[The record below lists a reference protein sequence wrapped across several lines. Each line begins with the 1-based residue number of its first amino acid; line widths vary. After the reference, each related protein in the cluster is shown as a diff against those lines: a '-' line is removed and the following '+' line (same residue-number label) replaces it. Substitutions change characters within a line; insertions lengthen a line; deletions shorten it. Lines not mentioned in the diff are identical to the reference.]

1 MIPFISEKNILRS
14 LAGSPTM
21 IVSLHMRPKFESS
34 PSMDTSIW
42 REINTMN
49 IIKLDPFNF

>member
-1 MIPFISEKNILRS
+1 MIPFMSEKNILRS